1 MKLDTLVI
9 IFILVFFYFIF
20 SNDTLLSISPFSHLQ
35 AEAELKKGGGLFG
48 GLFGGGT
55 ERFENA
61 AEKFQRAGHAYKASK
76 NWAGAAA
83 TYVKAADAFK
93 KAKSDGDVANCYI
106 EGARC
111 YIKAGDSKTAT
122 DLIENEAL
130 PRMVD
135 AGRLSQAAKLH
146 EEVAGM
152 LEEADSEFEIYE
164 SILVLE
170 PHAFS
175 IFSFNNS

>member
-1 MKLDTLVI
+1 
-9 IFILVFFYFIF
+9 
-20 SNDTLLSISPFSHLQ
+20 
-35 AEAELKKGGGLFG
+35 
-48 GLFGGGT
+48 
-55 ERFENA
+55 
-61 AEKFQRAGHAYKASK
+61 
-76 NWAGAAA
+76 
-83 TYVKAADAFK
+83 
-93 KAKSDGDVANCYI
+93 
-106 EGARC
+106 
-111 YIKAGDSKTAT
+111 
-122 DLIENEAL
+122 
-130 PRMVD
+130 MVD

>member
-1 MKLDTLVI
+1 M
-9 IFILVFFYFIF
+9 
-20 SNDTLLSISPFSHLQ
+20 Q

-55 ERFENA
+55 ERYENA

-152 LEEADSEFEIYE
+152 LEEGDSEFRLKDSYFHDFHSNFLFIY
-164 SILVLE
+164 S
-170 PHAFS
+170 F
-175 IFSFNNS
+175 FSFFSLAFYSTFLFYFHLFLS